1 MASHIDFMFLGPSP
15 TWPLNPLLSASMVKA
30 QKLIFQQ
37 VNVNIFSA
45 SFEDSVHLY
54 RWADETVVR
63 EAKRMVST
71 NSSHIPKKRLIE
83 MIDMGQGSGSE
94 NTTSVKVMIYKGR
107 VADLKTPPASR

>member
-1 MASHIDFMFLGPSP
+1 M
-15 TWPLNPLLSASMVKA
+15 
-30 QKLIFQQ
+30 
-37 VNVNIFSA
+37 FSA

-94 NTTSVKVMIYKGR
+94 NTTSVKVRTG
-107 VADLKTPPASR
+107 

>member
-1 MASHIDFMFLGPSP
+1 MDLCIL
-15 TWPLNPLLSASMVKA
+15 V
-30 QKLIFQQ
+30 
-37 VNVNIFSA
+37 

-83 MIDMGQGSGSE
+83 MIDMGQSQG
-94 NTTSVKVMIYKGR
+94 NTESTSVKVELPSVDSNDMY
-107 VADLKTPPASR
+107 TENE